1 MAINLGGVLSREGV
15 GALEK
20 GTESVVQ
27 YLPAV
32 GVTDDT
38 VDGGAVGVVGE
49 GLASHGEEHPG
60 YDGYGLIARQT
71 DHRHASLTE
80 GGTDGGYGIERGY
93 RHVKYL
99 PLLFGDHSSS
109 EVTSGASAVSAS

>member
-1 MAINLGGVLSREGV
+1 MAIDLGGILSREGV
-15 GALEK
+15 GTLEK

-27 YLPAV
+27 HLPAV

-38 VDGGAVGVVGE
+38 VHGGAVGVVGE

-60 YDGYGLIARQT
+60 YGGYGLIARQT
-71 DHRHASLTE
+71 DHRHAPLTE

-99 PLLFGDHSSS
+99 PLLFWNYSSS
-109 EVTSGASAVSAS
+109 EVTSAVSSGAS